1 MAQAPVPLTHGRQE
15 MLAPVARLNG
25 RVFDDDPVI
34 TYMLLDM
41 PTEERLAYLPTYW
54 SVLVKSALLND
65 ALITEADGW
74 KAASVVVPPGKHV
87 ENVWTLFYSGFLGV
101 LWKIGISG
109 LRRLWCEFSGMTDN
123 AKKIGLRGNK
133 RYYYIFSIGTEVE
146 HRGKGLTAYLGLLH
160 EKLTHSTTG
169 LAKTIMRE
177 HMRKAQLENVP
188 IWLEA
193 TTPNSRKLYL
203 SMGFEEIEEI
213 RLGKGKVDTNAN
225 LQPDGPGVPLWGMV
239 WWPEQQSGHTSSS

>member
-41 PTEERLAYLPTYW
+41 PKEERLAYLPTYW
-54 SVLVKSALLND
+54 SILVKSALLND

-74 KAASVVVPPGKHV
+74 KAGSVVIPPGRHV
-87 ENVWTLFYSGFLGV
+87 DNVWTLFYAGFLGV
-101 LWKIGISG
+101 LWKMGASG
-109 LRRLWCEFSGMTDN
+109 FKRLWSEFSGMTDN
-123 AKKIGLRGNK
+123 AKKIGLRGKK

-146 HRGKGLTAYLGLLH
+146 HRGKGL
-160 EKLTHSTTG
+160 
-169 LAKTIMRE
+169 AKAIMRE
-177 HMRKAQLENVP
+177 HMRRAQLENVP

-203 SMGFEEIEEI
+203 SMGFEDIEEVT
-213 RLGKGKVDTNAN
+213 LGKGKVDSKAN
-225 LQPDGPGVPLWGMV
+225 IQPGGPGVPLWGMV